1 MESFIFKR
9 KLSNKFLCEFN
20 SNFLIVFSDILLSY
34 YSVWFVLF
42 NWLHYIMITY
52 LYD

>member
-20 SNFLIVFSDILLSY
+20 SNFLIVFSDILLSS
-34 YSVWFVLF
+34 YSVLFVLF

-52 LYD
+52 LCD

>member
-9 KLSNKFLCEFN
+9 KLSNKFLCEF
-20 SNFLIVFSDILLSY
+20 SFNFLIVFSDVLLSS